1 MAGRRPGLR
10 HERNCPAPV
19 AGVDEA
25 GRGPLAGP
33 VVAAAVILP
42 ARNVPRGIDDSKKLS
57 APERA
62 RLCALLHARARV
74 GVGIVEAD
82 EIDRLNIHWA
92 TMKAMTLAVE
102 ALGDAPAHVL
112 VDGNRLPRWGFRATA
127 IVSGDA
133 LSLSIAAASV
143 VSKHTRDR
151 IMLAHAESHP
161 QYGWRENKGYGC
173 PAHRRALFEHGPT
186 PLHRR
191 SFAPVREAEA
201 IRAGTRPLFT
211 SDAEQTA
218 EPCAFPAT
226 PLPIESALPDQTQH
240 LASAR
245 FDRGG

>member
-1 MAGRRPGLR
+1 MPNRK
-10 HERNCPAPV
+10 HEALHPAPV

-42 ARNVPRGIDDSKKLS
+42 ARGVPRGIDDSKKLS
-57 APERA
+57 ANERE
-62 RLCALLHARARV
+62 RLCALLHIRARV

-112 VDGNRLPRWGFRATA
+112 VDGNRLPRWGFTATA
-127 IVSGDA
+127 LVSGDA

-143 VSKHTRDR
+143 VAKHTRDT
-151 IMLAHAESHP
+151 IMLAHAEAHP
-161 QYGWRENKGYGC
+161 QYQWHANKGYGC

-201 IRAGTRPLFT
+201 IRAGAVSPLAGEHERT
-211 SDAEQTA
+211 SETWG
-218 EPCAFPAT
+218 FPAT
-226 PLPIESALPDQTQH
+226 PLPVVSAPADPTRH
-240 LASAR
+240 LVFMRLDAG
-245 FDRGG
+245 D